1 MNTLESIY
9 RLVGEAKYNEAL
21 DGALLLAKHIPTDT
35 NLLRVI
41 SFCQVKLG
49 LFDTAIEGLASAINS
64 GYANNEVYISLAFAY
79 AANGQLTEAQRCI
92 YKNINCQHLT
102 PTSQGEILN
111 FLLSYR
117 IKKALVKYLL
127 HVLIAPI
134 NIPLLKVQ
142 LTVAKQYGLYEFVLR
157 YSDQLL
163 SVEASA
169 NTEIDKAIALRYVN
183 RPKEALVILKKLT
196 TKISHYAVQ
205 HNLGNAYSDIGDF
218 NNAVKAYK
226 SAITLNAKYVES
238 HVNLSRIL
246 WEMGNT
252 DTYLDSFSTLLT
264 QSPIDDAVVL
274 AYVNL
279 LLEGKQFAKAET
291 FLKAR
296 IGKSNKSELLSLL
309 LSKCLR
315 LNKRGEQA
323 TSLLDARH
331 TWITDNPAV
340 QMERLELALSTGDI
354 SYAKKIINSLYEID
368 EYHQIARANQY
379 VIDRLENVS
388 APLDL
393 LVGRFD
399 LAIDASQLKQLQNE
413 LIHMHGSV
421 HQPINQTV
429 QSGKQ
434 TRGNLFPANTQNL
447 KFVESKILTC
457 VKQYVHANKG
467 GIFSYLHIDE
477 EPELYQTPE
486 FAGSWSILIKEAG
499 GFHSSHYHSKAQ
511 VSGVLYI
518 KLPNVQ
524 IGNEAGNAITSVLES
539 KPENRPGNNPDNH
552 EDNSQAACLHFG
564 QVDKP
569 PFVKLPS
576 ELIVEP
582 KEGTLVLFP
591 SHVWHGTV
599 PTASNEK
606 RLTIAFDITF

>member
-1 MNTLESIY
+1 
-9 RLVGEAKYNEAL
+9 
-21 DGALLLAKHIPTDT
+21 
-35 NLLRVI
+35 
-41 SFCQVKLG
+41 
-49 LFDTAIEGLASAINS
+49 
-64 GYANNEVYISLAFAY
+64 
-79 AANGQLTEAQRCI
+79 
-92 YKNINCQHLT
+92 
-102 PTSQGEILN
+102 
-111 FLLSYR
+111 
-117 IKKALVKYLL
+117 
-127 HVLIAPI
+127 
-134 NIPLLKVQ
+134 
-142 LTVAKQYGLYEFVLR
+142 
-157 YSDQLL
+157 
-163 SVEASA
+163 
-169 NTEIDKAIALRYVN
+169 
-183 RPKEALVILKKLT
+183 
-196 TKISHYAVQ
+196 
-205 HNLGNAYSDIGDF
+205 
-218 NNAVKAYK
+218 
-226 SAITLNAKYVES
+226 
-238 HVNLSRIL
+238 
-246 WEMGNT
+246 MGNT
-252 DTYLDSFSTLLT
+252 NTYLDSFSTLLT
-264 QSPIDDAVVL
+264 KSPIDDAVVL

-296 IGKSNKSELLSLL
+296 IGESTKSELLNLL

-315 LNKRGEQA
+315 LNERGEDA
-323 TSLLDARH
+323 TSLLDASHR
-331 TWITDNPAV
+331 WITNNPAV
-340 QMERLELALSTGDI
+340 QMERLEVALSIGDI
-354 SYAKKIINSLYEID
+354 SRAKALINNLYEID
-368 EYHQIARANQY
+368 EYRQIAKANQY
-379 VIDRLENVS
+379 IIDRLEYVS

-457 VKQYVHANKG
+457 VKQYVYANKE
-467 GIFSYLHIDE
+467 GIFSYLPIDE

-518 KLPNVQ
+518 KLPSVKT
-524 IGNEAGNAITSVLES
+524 GNEAGNTITYI
-539 KPENRPGNNPDNH
+539 PENKKDSHKDGQ
-552 EDNSQAACLHFG
+552 EDNSPAACLHFG

-569 PFVKLPS
+569 PFVKLSS
-576 ELIVEP
+576 ELIVGP

-599 PTASNEK
+599 PTASSEE